1 MQDRCDLLV
10 VGAGPAGSTAARYA
24 AETGLDVLLIDRKK
38 EIGTPVCCGEFNA
51 SPAVL
56 AEALPNA
63 PGLDE
68 LFPVYPGQVRRA
80 IRGMIAVSP
89 QGREYGFDLDGYTVD
104 RDSFDRHL
112 ADAAVRAGAA
122 LAPETTFLGREGRRV
137 QTSRG
142 DVEARIVIA
151 ADGPLSRVCRVAG
164 MERSAVLAP
173 AITCRVD
180 GEFGDRLRIFFGSRV
195 APGGYAWIFPKR
207 GCANV
212 GLGVQR
218 PALPVPVL
226 LRVFLSQHGF
236 AARDVQA
243 GFVPVSGPIQTTV
256 RGNVLAVGDAAGQVV
271 ASNGGG
277 IATAMICGR
286 LAGLAAARHLLAGE
300 PLEAYERAWRSAMGR
315 ELLAAAGTKRMA
327 DRVFASDLLIE
338 QAMRMLGARGIRNV
352 IVYGGL
358 AGPGHGPD
366 RKS

>member
-24 AETGLDVLLIDRKK
+24 AEAGLDVLLIDRKK
-38 EIGTPVCCGEFNA
+38 EVGVPVCCGEFNA

-68 LFPVYPGQVRRA
+68 LFPGNGPARRA

-89 QGREYGFDLDGYTVD
+89 KGREYEFDLAGYTLD
-104 RDSFDRHL
+104 RDAFDRHL
-112 ADAAVRAGAA
+112 ADTAVHAGAA
-122 LAPETTFLGREGRRV
+122 LSLETTFLGREGRRER
-137 QTSRG
+137 TSKG
-142 DVEARIVIA
+142 DVEAGIVIA
-151 ADGPLSRVCRVAG
+151 ADGPLSRVCRSAG

-180 GEFGDRLRIFFGSRV
+180 GEFGDRLRLFFGSGV
-195 APGGYAWIFPKR
+195 APGGYAWVFPKK

-218 PALPVPVL
+218 PAPPVPVL
-226 LRVFLSQHGF
+226 LRAFLSRNGF
-236 AARDVQA
+236 AAREIQA
-243 GFVPVSGPIQTTV
+243 GFVPVSGPIRETV

-300 PLEAYERAWRSAMGR
+300 PLGAYEQAWRSAVGR
-315 ELLAAAGTKRMA
+315 ELLAAARTKRMA
-327 DRVFASDLLIE
+327 DRILGSDLLVE
-338 QAMRMLGARGIRNV
+338 QAMRILGGGGIRNV
-352 IVYGGL
+352 IVYGGMRR
-358 AGPGHGPD
+358 PGRGPD
-366 RKS
+366 HKS